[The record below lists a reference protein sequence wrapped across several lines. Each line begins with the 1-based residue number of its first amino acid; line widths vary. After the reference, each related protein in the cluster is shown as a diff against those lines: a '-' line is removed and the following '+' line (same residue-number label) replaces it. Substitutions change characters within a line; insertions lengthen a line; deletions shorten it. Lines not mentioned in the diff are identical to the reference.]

1 MKMVV
6 GGSTKIFSADGK
18 LASQN
23 MEGGQSASQETH
35 VDRVQRE
42 NQQKVEK
49 LIREP
54 VVLEAGD
61 DGSTGGESWLVQ
73 FIGRLWKSFDVGS
86 ECRR

>member
-1 MKMVV
+1 
-6 GGSTKIFSADGK
+6 
-18 LASQN
+18 
-23 MEGGQSASQETH
+23 

-42 NQQKVEK
+42 NQQKVER

-73 FIGRLWKSFDVGS
+73 FIGRLWKSLDVGS
-86 ECRR
+86 GCRR